1 MQIKHKLPDDGGQ
14 PIRYLYHISDV
25 HIRNQSR
32 HLEYRD
38 VFNNLYQML
47 KKEDSAGL
55 IVITGDIVHSKSQIS
70 PQLIIMLRDFLNNL
84 ASIMPVMMIAGNHDL
99 NLSNLDVPDTLS
111 SILHKTPI
119 DNLFYLK
126 ESGIYQWK
134 NVHFAVMSVL
144 NYPLIKAEEFG
155 ALDGDQYKVGLLHAT
170 LHGSKICTSN
180 TPLTSEKYKAG
191 DFNGY
196 DYVLLGD
203 IHLHQFMN
211 ADKTIGYAGSLIQQ
225 SFGEQLKN
233 HGYLR
238 WDLATGKTELME
250 VPNQCG
256 FLNMFLK
263 DDQIG
268 PRNLAEAISRGE
280 RGLPRKIHIKI
291 RILDPSPIEIA
302 EGYIANMVVKDYII
316 VQQLIIPYTPMLE
329 HSQLDSVLPTLD
341 SEIPNLMNIEYQKK
355 LLEEYLGSEHEQ
367 LIDIQDLHD
376 SFQKQGSTQLVSK
389 NDHEAFHW
397 DLVSMEFYNAFSFK
411 GTNFIDFSKFDGVVG
426 IIGPNFSGKSN
437 ILDILLFALFDHAS
451 RGERNDIITA
461 NQTEMYIKLSF
472 TIGPVLYTIHR
483 IGKVS
488 IGKNGEISK
497 TKIDVRFFNGH
508 EDLTGE
514 SRIQTNKII
523 QKYVGSYDDF
533 VLTTLKLQQGGVGDL
548 ITLSNS
554 QRKERFVDLLRL
566 NVLDEYYKLAY
577 VQLRDNKKTLDV
589 YTKELAGIPNEMSVK
604 LEGILDAL
612 IVEKTEMNKL
622 RRAIEG
628 KEQELNQLNLG
639 LQQVK
644 MELVEME
651 YLSDLPEIDLGNIK
665 EMDQTLTGLSEKM
678 AGLQAKLKPLLYG
691 MTLDELEENIDLYRG
706 TIVEHEEKI
715 GEVEKSEKNNQM
727 LLNALRENQKDYKE
741 QLKDWDSLWRR
752 KIELNHWLKRVK
764 ENNQKLLTLEYD
776 QDCKYCVNNIFVK
789 EAIACQ
795 DQLVDRQ
802 KELDEIE
809 VKVNELE
816 GIRSELVEVE
826 DEMVELQES
835 LNQQTSIKMER
846 DLKNWNAE
854 LEQLRED
861 FRNLRANQKIEEE
874 IGQYRTERERIQSDR
889 DVLWEVWE
897 KAQLMEKV
905 KAEKD
910 KFEANRELREKIEL
924 LRIELGKLK
933 ERRSELEDSI
943 MKQSAEE
950 QVLSVKIERQRDL
963 ELKVKRLRD
972 ENVHLDLYC
981 RCLSKDGI
989 PKYLIEKYM
998 PEFERI
1004 VNLIM
1009 EDLVNFKI
1017 KMDIGEKKW
1026 NLYVVY
1032 EDRQLNIDLCS
1043 GYEKFIVGLAIK
1055 CTLYHLSQMS
1065 KPQFMVI
1072 DEGFGSLDTKHLGEI
1087 GRVLNY
1093 LRSKYKFILLIT
1105 HIDAIKDEL
1114 DQQLEIKKYGQY
1126 SRVNNKKSVRRISI
1140 NMKKRPKSN
1149 DKEQ

>member
-1 MQIKHKLPDDGGQ
+1 MQIKHKLPDDGGN
-14 PIRYLYHISDV
+14 PIRYLYHVSDV

-38 VFNNLYQML
+38 VFNNLYKML
-47 KKEDSAGL
+47 QKEDPAGL

-84 ASIMPVMMIAGNHDL
+84 ASIMPVIMIAGNHDL
-99 NLSNLDVPDTLS
+99 NLSNLDIPDTLS

-144 NYPLIKAEEFG
+144 NYPLIKADEFDD
-155 ALDGDQYKVGLLHAT
+155 LDGENQYKVGLLHAT
-170 LHGSKICTSN
+170 IHGSKICTSN
-180 TPLTSEKYKAG
+180 TPLTSDRYKAG
-191 DFNGY
+191 DFKGY

-211 ADKTIGYAGSLIQQ
+211 AEKTIGYAGSLIQQ
-225 SFGEQLKN
+225 SFGEQLEN

-238 WDLATGKTELME
+238 WDLATGKTELLE

-256 FLNMFLK
+256 FINLFLK

-268 PRNLAEAISRGE
+268 PQHLAESISRGK
-280 RGLPRKIHIKI
+280 RGMPRKVHVKI
-291 RILDPSPIEIA
+291 RILDPSPMEIA
-302 EGYIANMVVKDYII
+302 EAFIENMIVKDYII
-316 VQQLIIPYTPMLE
+316 IQRLIIPYTPMLE

-355 LLEEYLGSEHEQ
+355 LLEEYLGSDHEQ

-376 SFQKQGSTQLVSK
+376 SFQKQGSTELAAN
-389 NDHEAFHW
+389 NDQEAFHW

-411 GTNFIDFSKFDGVVG
+411 GTNFIDFSKFGGVVG

-461 NQTEMYIKLSF
+461 NQTEMYIKLNF

-488 IGKNGEISK
+488 IGKDGEISK

-508 EDLTGE
+508 QDLTGE

-523 QKYVGSYDDF
+523 QKYVGTYDDF

-548 ITLSNS
+548 ITLTNS

-577 VQLRDNKKTLDV
+577 GQLKDNKKTLDV
-589 YTKELAGIPNEMSVK
+589 YTKELAAIPNEMSIK
-604 LEGILDAL
+604 LEQILDLL
-612 IVEKTEMNKL
+612 ISEKTEMNKL
-622 RRAIEG
+622 KRQIEG
-628 KEQELNQLNLG
+628 KEDELNNLNLG
-639 LQQVK
+639 LQQVN

-651 YLSDLPEIDLGNIK
+651 YVPDLPEIDLSNIK
-665 EMDQTLTGLSEKM
+665 EMDKKLTNLSEKM
-678 AGLQAKLKPLLYG
+678 AGLQAQLKPLIYG

-706 TIVEHEEKI
+706 TIVDHEEKI
-715 GEVEKSEKNNQM
+715 GEVEKSEKNDQM
-727 LLNALRENQKDYKE
+727 LLNALRSNQKDYKE
-741 QLKDWDSLWRR
+741 QLKDWDSLYRR
-752 KIELNHWLKRVK
+752 KIELSQWLKRVK

-776 QDCKYCVNNIFVK
+776 QDCKYCVNNVFVK

-795 DQLVDRQ
+795 DQLADRQ
-802 KELDEIE
+802 KELEEIE
-809 VKVNELE
+809 VNVNELE

-826 DEMVELQES
+826 DEMSQLQDN
-835 LNQQTSIKMER
+835 LNKQTSIRMER
-846 DLKNWNAE
+846 ELKNWNDE
-854 LEQLRED
+854 LNQLRDD
-861 FRNLRANQKIEEE
+861 FRSLRANQKIEEE
-874 IGQYRTERERIQSDR
+874 IDQLKREREQIQGDR

-897 KAQLMEKV
+897 KAQLMVKV

-910 KFEANRELREKIEL
+910 KFEANRGLRETLEL
-924 LRIELGKLK
+924 LRIDLSKLK
-933 ERRSELEDSI
+933 ERRSQLEDSI

-972 ENVHLDLYC
+972 QNIHLDLYC

-1032 EDRQLNIDLCS
+1032 DDRQLNIDLCS

-1072 DEGFGSLDTKHLGEI
+1072 DEGFGALDSQHMSEI

-1093 LRSKYKFILLIT
+1093 LRSKYQFILLIT
-1105 HIDAIKDEL
+1105 HIDSIKDEL

-1126 SRVNNKKSVRRISI
+1126 SKVNNKRNNMRKISLKKKS
-1140 NMKKRPKSN
+1140 
-1149 DKEQ
+1149 